1 MSDTLANSLSAAST
15 GLQTKEDYKR
25 KREDLLQA
33 AALGTRAPVASEPTE
48 SDGADALAR
57 KKKKKKAGSA
67 SVLSFG
73 DELDEG
79 DTSPR
84 LHAKGIGKERNREA
98 VLAAESQQA
107 SKQEYLLALQKAKTE
122 PITLAYSFRS
132 EVTQREL
139 PKGVHQGTITTTKGA
154 TSVRALPIIR
164 AFPRRKGRHPLC
176 QPLRHA
182 PFTGPSASSCT
193 LCRHSAPTILSLP
206 RPRAAPP

>member
-1 MSDTLANSLSAAST
+1 MSDQLANSLSAAST

-25 KREDLLQA
+25 KREEIMQA
-33 AALGTRAPVASEPTE
+33 AALGTRAAVVAESTE
-48 SDGADALAR
+48 SSGEDAVAK
-57 KKKKKKAGSA
+57 KKKKKKAASA

-84 LHAKGIGKERNREA
+84 LHTKGMGKERNREA
-98 VLAAESQQA
+98 IQAAESIQA
-107 SKQEYLLALQKAKTE
+107 AKQEYLLALQKAKTE

-154 TSVRALPIIR
+154 TSVRASPS
-164 AFPRRKGRHPLC
+164 
-176 QPLRHA
+176 LRD
-182 PFTGPSASSCT
+182 
-193 LCRHSAPTILSLP
+193 L
-206 RPRAAPP
+206 